1 MESLIDTFNSYS
13 TFSRVQDIR
22 NINLVFKYPNKI
34 LKLNKELDLNA
45 PHASIKYYHNI
56 KYQTTICP
64 SVFDYGQSSVHHS
77 YASNDKNILIN

>member
-34 LKLNKELDLNA
+34 LKLNKELDLNP
-45 PHASIKYYHNI
+45 PHASIKYYL
-56 KYQTTICP
+56 T
-64 SVFDYGQSSVHHS
+64 
-77 YASNDKNILIN
+77 